1 MKNRNIL
8 ALVLGGIMA
17 FSLCVT
23 PVMADTAD
31 EIAAAEVQK
40 QEAEV
45 QLGAAEAEIVSLE
58 SKKQEL
64 ENYLAELDDQ
74 YNQLTASLS
83 ELSVQASGKEAELV
97 KIQEELAEA
106 KAAAEKQYEAMK
118 VRIVYMY
125 ENSGMTMLEFLLSS
139 GSLADFLNNANNV
152 AEISKYDRDMLKKYE
167 ETRASIAEQE
177 TKVEEESA
185 AINRLLS
192 EKESKQEEIQ
202 VMAKNTSASILSY
215 VNEISAS
222 KEEAGVL
229 LAQINSADS
238 NISELMQQ
246 AAEEAQV
253 MQMSEAGG
261 TSGSDTSASEAVS
274 SDALSQFDPE
284 TDTLESS
291 SSSSSSS
298 VTVDEYYEDE
308 YYEEESESSSESSSG
323 QGTYLGNFKLTAYC
337 NCAQCCGTAGNAT
350 ASGAM
355 PASGHT
361 VAMSGVPFGTQ
372 LLINGTVYTV
382 EDLGTPYGHVDIYF
396 DSHDE
401 ALSFGTQ
408 YADVYQL

>member
-83 ELSVQASGKEAELV
+83 ELSAQASGKEAELV

>member
-31 EIAAAEVQK
+31 EIAAAEIQK

-83 ELSVQASGKEAELV
+83 ELSAQASGKEAELV